1 VVRLS
6 YWLTAIDRSNIAVS
20 VELRWLEKQHN
31 GFRIAL
37 PREIVYSAVRCS
49 DLDSRIRGALE
60 QAIDNLMEKDIVV
73 NVGWIGEEIPIKSVN
88 DLALGYVDGVIAA
101 VAASVFTSLLDRR
114 PSDEDANE
122 VRAIIRR
129 RLPEIVRKIHREL
142 NK

>member
-1 VVRLS
+1 VDL
-6 YWLTAIDRSNIAVS
+6 
-20 VELRWLEKQHN
+20 
-31 GFRIAL
+31 
-37 PREIVYSAVRCS
+37 AVRCS
-49 DLDSRIRGALE
+49 GLDSRIRGALE

-73 NVGWIGEEIPIKSVN
+73 NVRWIGEEIPIKSIN

-142 NK
+142 NR